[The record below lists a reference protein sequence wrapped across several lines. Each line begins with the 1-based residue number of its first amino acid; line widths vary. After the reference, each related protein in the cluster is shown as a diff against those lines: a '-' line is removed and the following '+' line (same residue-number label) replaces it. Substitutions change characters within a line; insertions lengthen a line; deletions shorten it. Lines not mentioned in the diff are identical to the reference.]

1 MINYTEEN
9 KFGNEN
15 KNKPKSLKELLKKN
29 YKIKSLS
36 SNYQDFSKNN
46 NEITFQILNENMIHL
61 NSKINPDFIKNTFHK
76 VLNKPTLL
84 LENTNGKFQ
93 LVSIHSIDEAY

>member
-1 MINYTEEN
+1 
-9 KFGNEN
+9 
-15 KNKPKSLKELLKKN
+15 
-29 YKIKSLS
+29 
-36 SNYQDFSKNN
+36 
-46 NEITFQILNENMIHL
+46 MIHL
-61 NSKINPDFIKNTFHK
+61 NPKINPDFIKNTFHK